1 MNSRQRFL
9 ETMRRGAPDR
19 VPCFDEGL
27 RDGVLARW
35 HQQGLPRS
43 ADLSEMFRYDRRER
57 VPADL
62 QPRGTAGWRPTSR
75 RALRELAKRLDPED
89 PQRLGP
95 DWAQRVAAWR
105 TREHVLGLPIHQG
118 FFLSMGVGD
127 WQTFLEAIYQLSDAP
142 ALVKDV
148 MALQAEFAARLA
160 DRILADVE
168 VDFVSFSEPIG
179 GNDGPLLS
187 PRMYEQIVLASYR
200 PILEVV
206 RARGVETIVLET
218 YGNPRPLLPCVLE
231 AGFNCLWAFET
242 NPETMDYLELR
253 REFGPDLRLIG
264 GIDLDVLL
272 LDKAAIRREIE
283 RKVPPLLA
291 QGGYIPLADGRVR
304 ENVPFENYCCYRRL
318 LEEVTA
324 TA

>member
-9 ETMRRGAPDR
+9 ETMRRGRPDR

-27 RDGVLARW
+27 RDGVLDSW
-35 HQQGLPRS
+35 HQQGLPQGVK
-43 ADLSEMFRYDRRER
+43 LSDVFRFDRRER
-57 VPADL
+57 IPVDL
-62 QPRGTAGWRPTSR
+62 QPRGTASVRPTSR

-89 PQRLGP
+89 PSRLGP
-95 DWAQRVAAWR
+95 DWARRVAAWQ
-105 TREHVLGLPIHQG
+105 TRDHVLELPIHRG
-118 FFLSMGVGD
+118 FFLSMGVGN
-127 WQTFLEAIYQLSDAP
+127 WQTFLEAIYQLTDAP
-142 ALVKDV
+142 ALVRDV

-179 GNDGPLLS
+179 GSDGPLLS
-187 PRMYEQIVLASYR
+187 PRMYREIVLASYR
-200 PILEVV
+200 PILAV
-206 RARGVETIVLET
+206 ARKHGVETIVLQT
-218 YGNPRPLLPCVLE
+218 YGNPRPLLPCILE
-231 AGFNCLWAFET
+231 AGFNCLWAFEA
-242 NPETMDYLELR
+242 NPEMMDYLELR
-253 REFGPDLRLIG
+253 REFGPDLGLIG

-283 RKVPPLLA
+283 RKVRPLLA
-291 QGGYIPLADGRVR
+291 QGGYVPLADGRVR
-304 ENVPFENYCCYRRL
+304 ENMPYENYCCYRRL

>member
-9 ETMRRGAPDR
+9 ETMRRGTPDR

-27 RDGVLARW
+27 RDGVLDRW
-35 HQQGLPRS
+35 RQQGLPRG
-43 ADLSEMFRYDRRER
+43 AALSEMFRFDRRER
-57 VPADL
+57 VPVDL
-62 QPRGTAGWRPTSR
+62 RPSGTAPVRPTSR
-75 RALRELAKRLDPED
+75 RALRELTQRLDPED
-89 PQRLGP
+89 PQRLGL
-95 DWAQRVAAWR
+95 DWARRVAAWR
-105 TREHVLGLPIHQG
+105 TREHVLELPIHRG

-127 WQTFLEAIYQLSDAP
+127 WQTFLDVMVQLTDAP
-142 ALVKDV
+142 ALVRDV
-148 MALQAEFAARLA
+148 LALQADFAVRLA
-160 DRILADVE
+160 DRVLADVE

-200 PILEVV
+200 PILEV
-206 RARGVETIVLET
+206 ARKHGVETIVLET
-218 YGNPRPLLPCVLE
+218 YGNPRPLLPCALE
-231 AGFNCLWAFET
+231 AGFDCLWAFET
-242 NPETMDYLELR
+242 NPEAMDYLALR
-253 REFGPDLRLIG
+253 RELGPDLRLIG

-272 LDKAAIRREIE
+272 VDKAAIRNEIQ